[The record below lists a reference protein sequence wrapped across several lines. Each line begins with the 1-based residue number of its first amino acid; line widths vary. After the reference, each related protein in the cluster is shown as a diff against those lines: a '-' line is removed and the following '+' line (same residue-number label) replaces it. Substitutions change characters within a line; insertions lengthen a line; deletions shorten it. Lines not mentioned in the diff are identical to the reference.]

1 MQIIFSWAV
10 EQHSSKP
17 FTFPAMDGTPPGF
30 YLTTFLL
37 LLLLL
42 FSSFLCL
49 FTSSNFSKEQ
59 GAKLA

>member
-1 MQIIFSWAV
+1 MQIIFSWVV
-10 EQHSSKP
+10 EQHSTKP

-37 LLLLL
+37 LLLF
-42 FSSFLCL
+42 FSLFLCL
-49 FTSSNFSKEQ
+49 FNSSNFSKEQ